1 MQVYCDMETEGGG
14 WSVFQRRKDGTVG
27 FYRGWDEYD
36 EGFGEL
42 NGEFWLGLK
51 KIHRLTNQN
60 YTSKL
65 RVDLEDFD
73 NNVRYAEYSNF
84 SIGNSSTDY
93 EITSGEYSG
102 TAGDSLL
109 LFPNTSLH
117 LQLKFSTRDRDNDLS
132 SSENCAK
139 VYRGAWWYSSCHEAN
154 LNGLYLFGATCIFA
168 DGIIWYKFRQHHYS
182 LKFSE
187 MKVKVI
193 KV

>member
-27 FYRGWDEYD
+27 FYRGWDEYE

-60 YTSKL
+60 YKSKL

-73 NNVRYAEYSNF
+73 NSVRYAEYSNF

-109 LFPNTSLH
+109 FFPSPGVN
-117 LQLKFSTRDRDNDLS
+117 LQLKFSTRDRDHSLTD
-132 SSENCAK
+132 CAK
-139 VYRGAWWYSSCHEAN
+139 RYRGAWWYSSCHRAN
-154 LNGLYLFGATCIFA
+154 LNGLYLFGNTSNYA
-168 DGIIWYKFRQHHYS
+168 DGVVWQTFREYYYS